1 MQEVSARLRYSL
13 FLLPSDYSVFI
24 FDANPKS
31 EHFKHLRNYQLLIRF
46 KLLIIMTRGQD
57 ADLRIAGTGRTPLD
71 FTIIQRRRT
80 KC

>member
-1 MQEVSARLRYSL
+1 MQEVSDRLRFGL
-13 FLLPSDYSVFI
+13 FLLPTKVAVYIDET
-24 FDANPKS
+24 NPKS

-46 KLLIIMTRGQD
+46 KLLILTRGQD
-57 ADLRIAGTGRTPLD
+57 ADLRIAGAGAIPLD

>member
-1 MQEVSARLRYSL
+1 MQEVSARLRFGL
-13 FLLPSDYSVFI
+13 FLLPSDITVYLYE
-24 FDANPKS
+24 ANPKS

-46 KLLIIMTRGQD
+46 KLLIMTRGQD
-57 ADLRIAGTGRTPLD
+57 ADLRIAGAGRTPLD

>member
-1 MQEVSARLRYSL
+1 MQEVSARLRFGL
-13 FLLPSDYSVFI
+13 FLLPSDIAVYLYE
-24 FDANPKS
+24 ANPKS

-46 KLLIIMTRGQD
+46 KLLIMTRGQD
-57 ADLRIAGTGRTPLD
+57 ADLRIAGAGRTPLD